1 MKFHQTLLA
10 RRSYFSFIFWG
21 VILLAIFL
29 FFKIV
34 LGGGEKI
41 LLSRTN
47 LLKVDWPTDLE
58 FCGEKVPLD
67 DFYVRESW
75 EKEFLVTLASDY
87 QNILYLKRAPKY
99 FPTIESELKQ
109 RGLPDDL
116 KYLAVAESA
125 LREDVTS
132 SAGAVGLWQFVP
144 ATAEK
149 YGLRVDDAI
158 DERNNFEKSTPAA
171 LDYLEFLHEKF
182 SSWTLAAAAYNSG
195 ENGLARR
202 IDEQLVDDYYDLY
215 LNDETSRYLFRIL
228 AVKEIMRDPEK
239 YGYELDDGDY
249 FAWPK
254 FAVQTVVGPVA
265 DLAQFAS
272 ENATTLRA
280 IKELNPWI
288 VGNSL
293 PSGSFD
299 VKIAR

>member
-1 MKFHQTLLA
+1 MKFHPTLLA

-99 FPTIESELKQ
+99 FPAIESELKK

-125 LREDVTS
+125 LREDVAS

-182 SSWTLAAAAYNSG
+182 GSWTLAAAAYNSG

-254 FAVQTVVGPVA
+254 FEVQTVVGPVA

-288 VGNSL
+288 VSNSL